1 MGKQTI
7 ETPESHDKL
16 NELLQVLQQY
26 AGWKFL
32 NFGVKKENTREDA
45 MKAASIKMGSSI

>member
-16 NELLQVLQQY
+16 NELLQASPQY
-26 AGWKFL
+26 ADWKFL
-32 NFGVKKENTREDA
+32 NFGAKKENTCEDA